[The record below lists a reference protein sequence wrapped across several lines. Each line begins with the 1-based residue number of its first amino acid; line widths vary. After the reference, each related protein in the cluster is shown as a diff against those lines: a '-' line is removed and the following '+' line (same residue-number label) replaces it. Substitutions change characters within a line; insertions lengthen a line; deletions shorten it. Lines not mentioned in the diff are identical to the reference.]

1 MGKSRIEGIDSLIKS
16 TTGASSSEKLTE
28 EFAKVLFE
36 VPTTLKKEMHIHCVM
51 NDITLKDFIT
61 GAIKKE
67 LKH

>member
-1 MGKSRIEGIDSLIKS
+1 MGKSRIEGIENLIKS
-16 TTGASSSEKLTE
+16 TTKVSSSEKLTE

-36 VPTTLKKEMHIHCVM
+36 VPATLKKEMNVYCAM

-67 LKH
+67 LK